1 MLECMPEANED
12 IEPVST
18 DQKSDHTMEQTIIL
32 GKLAR
37 GIAHD
42 INNLVTSIQ
51 GNAQLAERAKDNPK
65 ELTKSLS
72 NIRLASRLI
81 TELTGQIQAF
91 SRTHQMPTSCF
102 DLKVVVDEIVLLIG
116 STLAPGITLQT
127 EITNEPVY
135 VVGASSQLAQAV
147 MNLCTNALQALGQE
161 ESGELTIKLI
171 AQNGK
176 ACIQVADNG
185 HGIDQDMLG
194 RIFDPF
200 YTTKHFGMGSGLGL
214 AVVKSVIDAHKGVIK
229 VESTIKQGA
238 KFDIRLPLAPADAVE
253 KFTAAPTKEYTPS
266 QRTSNAYKILL
277 VDDEPTIRSLGVD
290 VLHSLGYRVTVA
302 SDGREAFEIFERKPE
317 YFDIILSDSR
327 MPEMTGLE
335 LAAAVRKHREDIPF
349 ILITAFD
356 DTRENPLFDQLSIT
370 DIIPKPF
377 RIEQLQRSLRQ
388 AMLGKEA

>member
-1 MLECMPEANED
+1 MPEANED